1 MKNIILLGP
10 PGAGKGTQANMICDL
25 YSIPKLSTGDM
36 LRDAVASGNELG
48 KKVSNILDSGRLVS
62 DDIIGSLIKERLSKP
77 DCSMGSL
84 FDGVPRTIGQA
95 EQLSEMGIIF
105 THVIEIHVE
114 DQILVKRISGRRFH
128 TSSGR
133 SYHIDFNPP
142 KNPGFD
148 DISNEPLVQRED
160 DKPDTVL
167 NRLNVYH
174 DQTKPLTEF
183 YFNLSQ
189 SQDLK
194 FFKIDGSQTVE
205 EVFEAIKL
213 KM

>member
-36 LRDAVASGNELG
+36 LRDAVTSGNKLG
-48 KKVSNILDSGRLVS
+48 KKVSNILDSGGLVS
-62 DDIIGSLIKERLSKP
+62 DDIIGSLIKDRLSKP

-95 EQLSEMGIIF
+95 KQLSEMGIIF

-114 DQILVKRISGRRFH
+114 DQTLVKRISGRRFH
-128 TSSGR
+128 TASGR

-174 DQTKPLTEF
+174 DQTKPLTKF
-183 YFNLSQ
+183 YSNLSQ

-194 FFKIDGSQTVE
+194 FFKVDGSQTVE

>member
-36 LRDAVASGNELG
+36 LRDAVTSGNELG

-62 DDIIGSLIKERLSKP
+62 DDIIGSLIKDRLSKP

-114 DQILVKRISGRRFH
+114 DQTLVKRISGRRFH

>member
-36 LRDAVASGNELG
+36 LRDAVISGNELG
-48 KKVSNILDSGRLVS
+48 KKVSNILDSGGLVS
-62 DDIIGSLIKERLSKP
+62 DDIIGSLIKDRLSKP

-95 EQLSEMGIIF
+95 KQLSEMGIIF

-114 DQILVKRISGRRFH
+114 DQTLVKRISGRRFH
-128 TSSGR
+128 TASGR

-183 YFNLSQ
+183 YSNLSQ

-194 FFKIDGSQTVE
+194 FFKVDGSQTVE

>member
-36 LRDAVASGNELG
+36 LRDAVTSGNKLG
-48 KKVSNILDSGRLVS
+48 KKVSNILDSGGLVS
-62 DDIIGSLIKERLSKP
+62 DDIIGSLIKDRLLKP

-114 DQILVKRISGRRFH
+114 DQTLVKRISGRRFH
-128 TSSGR
+128 TASGR

-183 YFNLSQ
+183 YSNLSQ

-194 FFKIDGSQTVE
+194 FFKVDGSQTVE
-205 EVFEAIKL
+205 EVFEAINL

>member
-62 DDIIGSLIKERLSKP
+62 DDIIGSLIKDRLSKP

-114 DQILVKRISGRRFH
+114 DQTLVKRISGRRFH

-194 FFKIDGSQTVE
+194 FFKVDGSQTVE

>member
-114 DQILVKRISGRRFH
+114 DQTLVKRISGRRFH
-128 TSSGR
+128 TPSGR

-183 YFNLSQ
+183 YSNLSQ

>member
-48 KKVSNILDSGRLVS
+48 KKVSNILDSGGLVS
-62 DDIIGSLIKERLSKP
+62 DDIIGSLIKDRLSKP

-114 DQILVKRISGRRFH
+114 DQTLVKRISGRRFH